1 LEGRDRS
8 ALLGAVDRFLGVVYL
23 WVAAIFGVH
32 ELPNFGCVEF
42 GHDIPAKTNQRQGKP
57 DQKKESKAKVEQ
69 SVHITVCRFSELTFF
84 IIVIN
89 ILQKCMF
96 SSSKKI
102 CLISIL
108 FAYSAYHFR

>member
-42 GHDIPAKTNQRQGKP
+42 GHDIPAKTNQRQGKS
-57 DQKKESKAKVEQ
+57 DQKKRV
-69 SVHITVCRFSELTFF
+69 
-84 IIVIN
+84 
-89 ILQKCMF
+89 
-96 SSSKKI
+96 
-102 CLISIL
+102 
-108 FAYSAYHFR
+108 